1 MARNPVME
9 IPTPPPDGVTTVFKV
24 SQTYQANSLSVWLN
38 GVRLVARLDD
48 GYAELIEGSF
58 RMKEP
63 PLAGDTLQ
71 VKYGVP

>member
-1 MARNPVME
+1 ME
-9 IPTPPPDGVTTVFKV
+9 IPTPVPDGVTTVFQV

-48 GYAELIEGSF
+48 GYEESIEGAF
-58 RMKEP
+58 QMKEA
-63 PLAGDTLQ
+63 PLPGDTLQ